1 MSSRF
6 LRMMMLGCMAAGAA
20 VAQTAKPPLRICAD
34 PDNAPYSVRDGS
46 GFDNRIAVLL
56 ARQIGRKPVFVWAR
70 ERRGFVR
77 ERFNKNA
84 CDVWMGVPVGMRS
97 VLATTPYYRSTYVFV
112 TRAGERLQLASFS
125 DPKLNHRRI
134 GLQIMEE
141 DLSPPSLPLIR
152 NGHAAQLVGF
162 ESFGAHATEILRA
175 VENRKIDVAVVWGP
189 LAGFY
194 AGRKGGLEL
203 KPVSPQVDAGVP
215 FTFALAAGVHK
226 EDSALRDQLDE
237 AIRAQ
242 RGNILH
248 ILTSYHVPLLPFDQV
263 PEKQGGRR

>member
-6 LRMMMLGCMAAGAA
+6 LRVVMLCCMAAGAA
-20 VAQTAKPPLRICAD
+20 TAQAAKPPLRICAD

-46 GFDNRIAVLL
+46 GFDNRIAALL

-70 ERRGFVR
+70 ERRGFIR

-84 CDVWMGVPVGMRS
+84 CDVLMGVPVGMRS

-112 TRAGERLQLASFS
+112 TRARDRMQLASFS
-125 DPKLNHRRI
+125 DPKPDHRMI

-175 VENRKIDVAVVWGP
+175 VEDRKIDVAVVWGP

-194 AGRKGGLEL
+194 ARRKGGLEL
-203 KPVSPQVDAGVP
+203 KPVSPQMDAGVP

-226 EDSALRDQLDE
+226 QDSHLRDELDA
-237 AIRAQ
+237 AIRAK
-242 RGNILH
+242 RADILH
-248 ILTSYHVPLLPFDQV
+248 ILASYHVPLLPLDQD
-263 PEKQGGRR
+263 KQGGRR